1 MNTISGNMREQGRR
15 ALGGLAV
22 ALSLIVYGAA
32 LVYAGVRSYDL
43 FARTL
48 PADML
53 APALLGILALEA
65 SALGLPLAIHY
76 WTEPG
81 TQRMTA
87 YGFYAIDLALII
99 GNSILDAAHN
109 AGTILPGFMQF
120 YGTFAVPGL
129 PVLCM
134 VGWSLIWLFDPTTR
148 EHDMVAATRA
158 GVRATLLE
166 KVKQAA
172 DNADISA
179 QVDRSA
185 RAQVA
190 AIVGETLGSSERRA
204 GSRRKSTE
212 PQAEDVQPE
221 PAREV
226 GVTIAPKAPTGPSR
240 NGSH

>member
-22 ALSLIVYGAA
+22 ALSLLVYGAA

-48 PADML
+48 PADMI
-53 APALLGILALEA
+53 APALLGIVALEA
-65 SALGLPLAIHY
+65 SALALPLAIHY

-134 VGWSLIWLFDPTTR
+134 IGWALIWLFDPSTR
-148 EHDMVAATRA
+148 EHDMMAATQA
-158 GVRATLLE
+158 GVRASLME
-166 KVKQAA
+166 KIKTEV

-179 QVDRSA
+179 QVKASA
-185 RAQVA
+185 RVQVA
-190 AIVGETLGSSERRA
+190 AIVGETLGSSERKTGA
-204 GSRRKSTE
+204 RRKKADEDTE
-212 PQAEDVQPE
+212 TEAQP
-221 PAREV
+221 ATREV
-226 GVTIAPKAPTGPSR
+226 GVTVAPKAPSK
-240 NGSH
+240 NGVNHG